1 MNKFLNSFKVSFS
14 KGIVIGILDLIF
26 RILIAIIWLLVFRL
40 LCLFIWEAIT
50 LPQLTGQRLWWI
62 AYSVFVLIIVSA
74 LGYSAV
80 IDRE

>member
-1 MNKFLNSFKVSFS
+1 MNKFLNSFRVSFS
-14 KGIVIGILDLIF
+14 KGIFVGILDICF
-26 RILIAIIWLLVFRL
+26 RILIVLIWLLVFRL
-40 LCLFIWEAIT
+40 LCLFVWEAIT

-62 AYSVFVLIIVSA
+62 AYSLFVLLIVSV

>member
-14 KGIVIGILDLIF
+14 KGILIGLLDVLF
-26 RILIAIIWLLVFRL
+26 RILIAFVWVIIVRL
-40 LCLFIWEAIT
+40 LCSFVWEAIT

-62 AYSVFVLIIVSA
+62 AYSLLAFIIVSV
-74 LGYSAV
+74 LGYTAV